1 MTSNTYLTQNQALHI
16 YQTHSQT
23 WYKISGGNARAA
35 QRGSHHASSRSEK
48 RIGEQGELLCL
59 RSRAYGLLVCKLTA
73 RSDAPLSIGLTS
85 YQPSAARTQEA
96 SAGSRRGASSEG
108 YPEAIGMRR
117 AVYIA
122 GRYINTA
129 QKRTGQNFRL
139 VFELA
144 HQPRRRS
151 IMILRGS

>member
-85 YQPSAARTQEA
+85 YQPSAARRRQLEA
-96 SAGSRRGASSEG
+96 GVDGKFGRLSRSDRHETRCVYSRQVYKHGTEENGAKFSISFRAGSSA
-108 YPEAIGMRR
+108 A
-117 AVYIA
+117 
-122 GRYINTA
+122 
-129 QKRTGQNFRL
+129 
-139 VFELA
+139 
-144 HQPRRRS
+144 
-151 IMILRGS
+151 

>member
-1 MTSNTYLTQNQALHI
+1 MTLNTYLTQNQALHM

-85 YQPSAARTQEA
+85 YQPSAARRRQLEA
-96 SAGSRRGASSEG
+96 GVEQVRKVIPKRSA
-108 YPEAIGMRR
+108 
-117 AVYIA
+117 
-122 GRYINTA
+122 
-129 QKRTGQNFRL
+129 
-139 VFELA
+139 
-144 HQPRRRS
+144 
-151 IMILRGS
+151 